1 MANWFGL
8 WSFSVGRIISPTVR
22 KKKGWTA
29 KAKKVSGHSSL
40 GQACL
45 CCLSSTELRV
55 QLKIRCKRVVKYCA
69 CDHLWMPVMT
79 RVLSLS
85 APKNPV
91 WKSPFLIFTLPWSKL
106 SINLQ
111 NNSIFVCLFV
121 YLFVCSIGH
130 FEWKDERKEFLA
142 WNLWFLCPLTLVLLF
157 SSWQKKIIK
166 WHLFL
171 SKSGIG
177 WKDYHLSEIW

>member
-1 MANWFGL
+1 MVQVKVSTIKTLASHNCFGL
-8 WSFSVGRIISPTVR
+8 WSFSVRRIISPTVR
-22 KKKGWTA
+22 KKRVEQQRQSQ
-29 KAKKVSGHSSL
+29 KKVPGHSSL

-106 SINLQ
+106 SMILR
-111 NNSIFVCLFV
+111 NNFNFVCLFIQ
-121 YLFVCSIGH
+121 LDILN
-130 FEWKDERKEFLA
+130 ERMSDKSFWCQIHGCFFL
-142 WNLWFLCPLTLVLLF
+142 LLL
-157 SSWQKKIIK
+157 SSYTYSQVSIK
-166 WHLFL
+166 WASSLN
-171 SKSGIG
+171 STE
-177 WKDYHLSEIW
+177 YC